1 VAIVILS
8 LVPKA
13 PQIDVAHGDKLGHF
27 AAYGLLMSVFCLIH
41 DQWRRRLGYAAGF
54 IAMGIALEFLQRMTD
69 YRTFD
74 PLDMLANAVGV
85 LGGLAL
91 ALLLRSSRMPR

>member
-1 VAIVILS
+1 
-8 LVPKA
+8 
-13 PQIDVAHGDKLGHF
+13 
-27 AAYGLLMSVFCLIH
+27 MSVFCLIY

-54 IAMGIALEFLQRMTD
+54 VAMGIALEFLQGMTG

-85 LGGLAL
+85 LGGLAVAL
-91 ALLLRSSRMPR
+91 AFRSSRMPS